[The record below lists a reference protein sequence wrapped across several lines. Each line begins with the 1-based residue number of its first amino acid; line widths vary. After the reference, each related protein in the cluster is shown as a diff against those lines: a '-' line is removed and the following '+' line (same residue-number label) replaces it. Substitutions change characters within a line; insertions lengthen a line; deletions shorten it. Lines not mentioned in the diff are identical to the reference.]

1 MLSVDNN
8 YVQQNHGRDVFQYV
22 EYHLCLAIEVWRHA
36 EFKDDV
42 TLVNIVY
49 DCCSYSKNLTD
60 PSDQSLQIVYLLLFF
75 VTWLKEL
82 DDMHVPCYDYRNLLP
97 IGTIMD
103 FSPFPTIFFHL
114 TFLSRLYN
122 YI

>member
-1 MLSVDNN
+1 MFNRITAGMCFSMLSII
-8 YVQQNHGRDVFQYV
+8 
-22 EYHLCLAIEVWRHA
+22 CALAIEVWRHA

-42 TLVNIVY
+42 TLVNIVRVY

-82 DDMHVPCYDYRNLLP
+82 DDMHGSML
-97 IGTIMD
+97 
-103 FSPFPTIFFHL
+103 
-114 TFLSRLYN
+114 
-122 YI
+122 

>member
-1 MLSVDNN
+1 MLAVTAVTLLILLPIIRQNILSHTMLSVDNN

-82 DDMHVPCYDYRNLLP
+82 DDMHGSML
-97 IGTIMD
+97 
-103 FSPFPTIFFHL
+103 
-114 TFLSRLYN
+114 
-122 YI
+122 